1 MTLQEATLSPSRS
14 LAGNENPPGMSAGPE
29 ADERYVFLDGL
40 RGLAALAVVC
50 HHLLDGTVLGPVLAK
65 VFPGPFTFFCHY
77 GARGVQVFFVISGFV
92 IAHALR
98 RVEPTLGTAGNFILR
113 RQLRLDPPYWTALG
127 VALAGTALESCVP
140 GLTPR
145 HLPGLGDVL
154 LNMGYL
160 QNVTG
165 VPQMLGMAWTLCIE
179 VQFYLVFIFLVTL
192 CRAVTGSAVP
202 YLLIALVGGLGLLSL
217 VERTGDVAAPPWLL
231 PFWFYFA
238 AGIFC
243 YWHLRGQLG
252 AVEFWAFVGAL
263 AVAAWHDRDGRTAV
277 GLATVLTFYAVGRAG
292 QLTTWLGQSGFSYLG
307 RISYSLYLIHL
318 PVLLVVMRAGYKL
331 TGENRL
337 AAVCWFGLALV
348 ASIAAAHLLWRHVE
362 MPSSRL
368 SKRMKFG
375 LRAPQLPVNDSIS
388 TLSPVAAGRTRGPM
402 PTQLRESPTMMTKEA
417 ST

>member
-1 MTLQEATLSPSRS
+1 MTAPDAKLGPGRP
-14 LAGNENPPGMSAGPE
+14 LAGDKNLPVANVRSD

-50 HHLLDGTVLGPVLAK
+50 HHLLDGTVLGPVLAG
-65 VFPGPFTFFCHY
+65 VFPGPFTFFCHH

-98 RVEPTLGTAGNFILR
+98 RVEPTLGAAGNFILR
-113 RQLRLDPPYWTALG
+113 RQLRLDPPYWTALA
-127 VALAGTALESCVP
+127 VALIGTALESHMP
-140 GLTPR
+140 GLAPR
-145 HLPGLGDVL
+145 HLPGVGNVL
-154 LNMGYL
+154 LNMCYL
-160 QNVTG
+160 QNVAG
-165 VPQMLGMAWTLCIE
+165 IPQMLGMAWTLCIE
-179 VQFYLVFIFLVTL
+179 VQFYLVFILLVTL
-192 CRAVTGSAVP
+192 CRAVTSKAVSP
-202 YLLIALVGGLGLLSL
+202 LLVSLVGGLGLLSL
-217 VERTGDVAAPPWLL
+217 VERIGDVAAPPWLL

-263 AVAAWHDRDGRTAV
+263 AVVACCDRDGRTAV
-277 GLATVLTFYAVGRAG
+277 GLATVLIFYAAGRAG
-292 QLTTWLGQSGFSYLG
+292 RLTTWLGQSGFSYLG

-331 TGENRL
+331 TGENQL
-337 AAVCWFGLALV
+337 AAVGWFVLALL
-348 ASIAAAHLLWRHVE
+348 ASLVAAHLLWKYVE

-368 SKRMKFG
+368 AKRVKHG
-375 LRAPQLPVNDSIS
+375 LRAGQAPGEIPTPPS
-388 TLSPVAAGRTRGPM
+388 AARNQEPPSMITSR
-402 PTQLRESPTMMTKEA
+402 A

>member
-1 MTLQEATLSPSRS
+1 MNARS
-14 LAGNENPPGMSAGPE
+14 D

-50 HHLLDGTVLGPVLAK
+50 HHLLDGTVLGPVLGKA
-65 VFPGPFTFFCHY
+65 FPGPFVFFCHY

-98 RVEPTLGTAGNFILR
+98 RVEPTVGAAGNFILR
-113 RQLRLDPPYWTALG
+113 RQLRLDPPYWTALA
-127 VALAGTALESCVP
+127 VALFGTALESRVP
-140 GLTPR
+140 GLAPR
-145 HLPGLGDVL
+145 HLPGVGQVL
-154 LNMGYL
+154 LNMSYL
-160 QNVTG
+160 QNVVG
-165 VPQMLGMAWTLCIE
+165 IPQMLGMAWTLCIE

-192 CRAVTGSAVP
+192 CRAVTSKAVSS
-202 YLLIALVGGLGLLSL
+202 LLVSLVGGLGLLSL

-252 AVEFWAFVGAL
+252 AVEFWAFTGAL
-263 AVAAWHDRDGRTAV
+263 AVVAWRDPDGRAAV
-277 GLATVLTFYAVGRAG
+277 GLATVLSFYAVGNARR
-292 QLTTWLGQSGFSYLG
+292 LTVWLGGTGFSYLG

-331 TGENRL
+331 TGENRP
-337 AAVCWFGLALV
+337 AAVCWFVLALL
-348 ASIAAAHLLWRHVE
+348 ASVAAAHLLWRYVE
-362 MPSSRL
+362 MPSARL
-368 SKRMKFG
+368 ARRMKFRP
-375 LRAPQLPVNDSIS
+375 RAPGLPSGAPVP
-388 TLSPVAAGRTRGPM
+388 TPPVAVAAEKTRRPVPAQFQEPPAMVTGG
-402 PTQLRESPTMMTKEA
+402 A